1 MSEPIRKVVNTE
13 VKEVSDRVLEFVGST
28 EAQDRDGEI
37 IRASGWDLKNYKKN
51 PVFMWAHDYRSPPIG
66 KALNVKK
73 EDGRLTFEIKFADAE
88 TYQFADTI
96 YRLYKG
102 GFLNATS
109 VGFMPKEWTDGDGK
123 EAPSRTFTKQ
133 ELLELSAVPVPSNPE
148 ALQQAVTDGVIT
160 AKEFD
165 ACTVALEEVIKPEE
179 KEVVVP
185 GKGATQAEIS
195 DEIGYTKDLI
205 VEAGMNKDVTE
216 EAWELVR
223 EIMRLAGDDIPVD
236 ILGKVGAVLSSKN
249 KSNLKQAQNLIQ
261 GVLDSAESSQE
272 ALEPDK
278 EPIISRDE
286 ILGQLREMIKEEIS
300 KAQGKVD

>member
-1 MSEPIRKVVNTE
+1 MGKLIRKVVNTE
-13 VKEVSDRVLEFVGST
+13 VKEVSDRVLEFIGST

-37 IRASGWDLKNYKKN
+37 IRAAGWELKNYKKN

-66 KALNVKK
+66 KALSVKK
-73 EDGRLTFEIKFADAE
+73 GDGQLVLEIKFADAE
-88 TYQFADTI
+88 TYEFADTI

-102 GFLNATS
+102 GFLHAVS
-109 VGFMPKEWTDGDGK
+109 VGFMPLEWKDGNSENG
-123 EAPSRTFTKQ
+123 EGRTYTKQ

-148 ALQQAVTDGVIT
+148 ALQQAVMDGVIT

-165 ACTVALEEVIKPEE
+165 ACTVALDEVTKPKE
-179 KEVVVP
+179 KEVIVP

-205 VEAGMNKDVTE
+205 IEAGMNEDVTE

-278 EPIISRDE
+278 GLDEEAIIRIVTKAVE
-286 ILGQLREMIKEEIS
+286 TAVE